1 MDTSL
6 IDRWLEN
13 GTITAEQATKMRA
26 DAKGFGAGSGLL
38 VLAAVLNGAVL
49 FAFTQ
54 LHGLNVG
61 LHEILL
67 LWLACV
73 LPLAYGT
80 RAKALSAACGALFV
94 FWFVAVTF
102 RGLDVFATLD
112 RLPWLAPMFV
122 LGGVTAFSLA
132 GLHYFVPGMENV
144 ARPARIVALQG
155 VVLGLFA
162 MTVPR
167 VAAGASF
174 WNELRDLDASTQVA
188 VCAVVAGLITV
199 GATVTGQMFRHR
211 APRLTRA
218 EAPVNVALVLL
229 TLGFVLA
236 PLPTDVAAGLAS
248 AVLVFL
254 AVAVLVV
261 GVKNQDARLVR
272 ISGFSLAGFLA
283 FRGGLFALGRLDTI
297 VAVAL
302 GLALL
307 AIGAGVTAVA
317 AKAMQSK
324 RRAAAK
330 PGM

>member
-1 MDTSL
+1 MDTSQ
-6 IDRWLEN
+6 IDRWLEQ
-13 GTITAEQATKMRA
+13 GLITSEVAAKMRA
-26 DAKGFGAGSGLL
+26 DLKGHGAGSGLL
-38 VLAAVLNGAVL
+38 VLAALLNGAVL

-54 LHGLNVG
+54 LHGLDVG
-61 LHEILL
+61 IHEILL

-80 RAKALSAACGALFV
+80 RAKALSAACAALFV
-94 FWFVAVTF
+94 FWFVAVAF
-102 RGLDVFATLD
+102 RGLDAFATVD
-112 RLPWLAPMFV
+112 RLPWLAPVFV

-144 ARPARIVALQG
+144 ARPARIVALQA

-162 MTVPR
+162 MSVPA

-174 WNELRDLDASTQVA
+174 FNELRDLDASSQVA
-188 VCAVVAGLITV
+188 VAAIVAGVICV
-199 GATVTGQMFRHR
+199 GATVTGQVFYDR

-218 EAPVNVALVLL
+218 EAPVNIALVLL
-229 TLGFVLA
+229 TLAFVLA
-236 PLPTDVAAGLAS
+236 PLPTEAAALLAS

-272 ISGFSLAGFLA
+272 ISGFSLAGFVGFRA
-283 FRGGLFALGRLDTI
+283 FFFAVDRLDTV

-302 GLALL
+302 GVALL
-307 AIGAGVTAVA
+307 ATGGGVTVFVA
-317 AKAMQSK
+317 KLLQAK
-324 RRAAAK
+324 RRAAAR